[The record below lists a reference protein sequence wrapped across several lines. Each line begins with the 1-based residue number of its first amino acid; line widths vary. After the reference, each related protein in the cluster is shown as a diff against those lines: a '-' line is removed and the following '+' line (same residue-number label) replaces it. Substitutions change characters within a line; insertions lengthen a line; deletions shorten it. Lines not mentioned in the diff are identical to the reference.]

1 MAGAFSA
8 KLNVLS
14 ILLILLSDVLHTVE
28 VFVGESPLL
37 TRNLLK
43 SKPYACSRSRSP
55 MLSEDFCCLSVP
67 LCSGWKYGYNGLLR
81 PSPISGICND
91 CVICLEPANSADF
104 ESSGSK
110 SSLLPVESNLIKSGT
125 SGESCEQ
132 QRQSKVK

>member
-1 MAGAFSA
+1 MAGVFSV

-14 ILLILLSDVLHTVE
+14 ILLILLSDVLHSVE

-43 SKPYACSRSRSP
+43 SKPYACSKSKSP
-55 MLSEDFCCLSVP
+55 MLSEDFCCVSMF
-67 LCSGWKYGYNGLLR
+67 LCNGWKYGYNGLLR
-81 PSPISGICND
+81 PSPISGICSD
-91 CVICLEPANSADF
+91 CVICLELENSVDL
-104 ESSGSK
+104 ESNGSK

-132 QRQSKVK
+132 R